1 MIIWTELVMIAVQR
15 SECSLEMNW
24 QDLDMNMY
32 RIKKNLTQQ
41 LKRPQ
46 HC

>member
-1 MIIWTELVMIAVQR
+1 MIWTKLVMIVVQR
-15 SECSLEMNW
+15 NEYSLEMNW
-24 QDLDMNMY
+24 QDLDMNTY
-32 RIKKNLTQQ
+32 KIKKYLTQW